1 MLQIGRRFKGDEVV
15 NSYSEGEIYELTTTV
30 TTCVLV
36 VISRF
41 LAKQGHADD
50 AKAIDGLARNLR
62 SGSRRSKG
70 LATKTGNYLFDSPT
84 VSCLALSCIA
94 NQRKRFDK
102 LSTSLCLRL
111 HSSYSAC
118 NSSLT

>member
-1 MLQIGRRFKGDEVV
+1 MLQIGRRFKGHEVV

-41 LAKQGHADD
+41 LAKQGHCLDD

-62 SGSRRSKG
+62 
-70 LATKTGNYLFDSPT
+70 
-84 VSCLALSCIA
+84 
-94 NQRKRFDK
+94 
-102 LSTSLCLRL
+102 LRV
-111 HSSYSAC
+111 ADGQKA
-118 NSSLT
+118 